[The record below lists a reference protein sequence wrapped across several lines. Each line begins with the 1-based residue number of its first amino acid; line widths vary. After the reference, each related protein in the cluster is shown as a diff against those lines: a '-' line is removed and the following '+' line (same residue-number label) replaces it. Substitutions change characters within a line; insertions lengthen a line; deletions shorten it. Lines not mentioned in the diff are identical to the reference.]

1 MKQHARRYVAE
12 TKTDILTASDLKSA
26 SVSATEIQPGWHKHQ
41 DSRNKSNSPYLLQRG
56 WDVLLEVGKGE
67 WLERE
72 TTGSVNISQLKI
84 LEPFSRESLHAGMM
98 RAIPNCSS

>member
-1 MKQHARRYVAE
+1 M
-12 TKTDILTASDLKSA
+12 
-26 SVSATEIQPGWHKHQ
+26 
-41 DSRNKSNSPYLLQRG
+41 
-56 WDVLLEVGKGE
+56 LLEVGKGE

>member
-1 MKQHARRYVAE
+1 M
-12 TKTDILTASDLKSA
+12 
-26 SVSATEIQPGWHKHQ
+26 
-41 DSRNKSNSPYLLQRG
+41 
-56 WDVLLEVGKGE
+56 LLEVGEGE

-84 LEPFSRESLHAGMM
+84 LEPLSSESLNTGMM